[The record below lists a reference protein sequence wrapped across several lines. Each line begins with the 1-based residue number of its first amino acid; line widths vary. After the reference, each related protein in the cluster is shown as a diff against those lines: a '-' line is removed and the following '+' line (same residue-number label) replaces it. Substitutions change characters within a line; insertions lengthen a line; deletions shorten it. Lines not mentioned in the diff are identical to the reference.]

1 MSKDRFVS
9 AYFDFSLRMPGPLLG
24 KSSPAEGVM
33 LVDFRLDADVSRL
46 APYINAVAQKA
57 SYYEK
62 PPFIRFMLDGYL
74 CTLHRNEG
82 SAACFSDRSQA
93 LEFMERLLAF
103 LNDLYLR
110 RDSIEPNHKRYKPI
124 SVLDILKLLPGVNCG
139 KCGFGAC
146 MAFAAAL
153 SRRKTTAHG
162 CPDFRRPIAL
172 NAVYPVF
179 DSKGNLLSTVS
190 IDIDDG
196 DTAEPPSKMTSPHL
210 ESPAKETPE
219 ISRPGR
225 TVPVAGNDL
234 LPTPLT
240 RREIE
245 VLRLVAQGATN
256 TEISDA
262 LDISPHTVKSHIIHI
277 FNKLGVNDRT
287 QAAVWAARRNIIA

>member
-1 MSKDRFVS
+1 
-9 AYFDFSLRMPGPLLG
+9 
-24 KSSPAEGVM
+24 M
-33 LVDFRLDADVSRL
+33 LIDFRLDADVSAL

-57 SYYEK
+57 VYYEK
-62 PPFIRFMLDGYL
+62 PPFIKFLLDGFL
-74 CTLHRNEG
+74 CTLHRNGG
-82 SAACFSDRSQA
+82 SAAAFSDRSQA
-93 LEFMERLLAF
+93 LEFMERLITF

-124 SVLDILKLLPGVNCG
+124 SVLDILKLLPGANCS
-139 KCGFGAC
+139 KCGFATC

-153 SRRKTTAHG
+153 SRRKITAHF
-162 CPDFRRPIAL
+162 CPEFRRPIAL
-172 NAVYPVF
+172 KAVYPVF

-196 DTAEPPSKMTSPHL
+196 DASEPPFKITNL
-210 ESPAKETPE
+210 LIERPAKEAPE
-219 ISRPGR
+219 ISSPGR
-225 TVPVAGNDL
+225 TAAKAQDDF

-287 QAAVWAARRNIIA
+287 QAAVWATRRNIIA